1 MFFSLNFIIISGYEC
16 RISIQN
22 EGVQEMEQNPSLQ
35 ENTRNKPKKIR
46 KNKNYY
52 KRYTIRFINRRRLY
66 LVFSK

>member
-1 MFFSLNFIIISGYEC
+1 
-16 RISIQN
+16 
-22 EGVQEMEQNPSLQ
+22 MEQNPSLQ
-35 ENTRNKPKKIR
+35 ENTRNKPK